1 MRAAVIGVGVIGS
14 LHAEILS
21 EKNML
26 AAVCDIDADKLKKYA
41 CPGYTDYKAMIDA
54 VKPDCV
60 HICAP
65 HYLHAEMIIYA
76 LGKGVNVLCEKPLC
90 ISREQINAILEA
102 EKRSTAKLGVCLQN
116 RYNKENVFVKEYL
129 NGKNVKCAVA
139 HVAWHRTKEYYASA
153 DWRGKYATE
162 GGGVLIN
169 QALHTLDLLQY
180 FAGMPETL
188 TASVSNLTLKDC
200 IEVEDTAVI
209 QSVKGAGIS
218 LFASVGCAADMPVNI
233 TVRTDKDVIQIYP
246 GAVLINGVMQNIE
259 KTTEK
264 PRGKEC
270 YGSSHAVLITDFYK
284 HIETGE
290 PFPING
296 EEASK
301 VVKLIL
307 AAYES
312 GGNETEV

>member
-1 MRAAVIGVGVIGS
+1 MRSAVIGVGVIGT
-14 LHAEILS
+14 LHADILS

-26 AAVCDIDADKLKKYA
+26 AAVCDIDENKLKKYN
-41 CPGYTDYKAMIDA
+41 CPVYTDYKAMIDA

-60 HICAP
+60 HICTP
-65 HYLHAEMIIYA
+65 HYLHAQMIIYA
-76 LGKGVNVLCEKPLC
+76 LQRGVNVLCEKPLC
-90 ISREQINAILEA
+90 ISYEQINAILEA
-102 EKRSTAKLGVCLQN
+102 ENNSTAKLGVCLQN

-129 NGKNVKCAVA
+129 ADKKVICAAA
-139 HVAWHRTKEYYASA
+139 HVAWHRTKEYYASG
-153 DWRGKYATE
+153 DWRGKFATE

-180 FAGMPETL
+180 FAGMPKTL
-188 TASVSNLTLKDC
+188 TASVSNLTLKDS

-209 QSVKGAGIS
+209 QSVKGAGIT
-218 LFASVGCAADMPVNI
+218 LFASNGCAADMPVNI

-246 GAVLINGVMQNIE
+246 GAVLINGVPQDIE

-270 YGSSHAVLITDFYK
+270 YGSSHGLLIEDFYK
-284 HIETGE
+284 RIAENSHFEID
-290 PFPING
+290 G

-307 AAYES
+307 AAYKS
-312 GGNETEV
+312 GGNETEI

>member
-14 LHAEILS
+14 LHAEILT

-26 AAVCDIDADKLKKYA
+26 AAVCDIDESKLKKYG
-41 CPGYTDYKAMIDA
+41 CPVYTDYKTMINT

-60 HICAP
+60 HICTP

-76 LGKGVNVLCEKPLC
+76 LGRGVNVLCEKPLC
-90 ISREQINAILEA
+90 ISREQMKAVLEA
-102 EKRSTAKLGVCLQN
+102 EKRSAAQLGVCLQN

-129 NGKNVKCAVA
+129 KGKNVKCAVA
-139 HVAWHRTKEYYASA
+139 SVAWHRTKDYYASA
-153 DWRGKYATE
+153 EWRGKYATE

-188 TASVSNLTLKDC
+188 TASVSNLTLKDSV
-200 IEVEDTAVI
+200 EVEDTAVI

-218 LFASVGCAADMPVNI
+218 LFASVGCAADMPVVI

-246 GAVLINGVMQNIE
+246 GAVLINGVMADIE

-264 PRGKEC
+264 MRGKEC
-270 YGSSHAVLITDFYK
+270 YGSSHGILIADFYK
-284 HIETGE
+284 HIAENRHFEIDGK
-290 PFPING
+290 
-296 EEASK
+296 EASK
-301 VVKLIL
+301 VVKLVL
-307 AAYES
+307 AAYRS